1 VLQAKLPDFHA
12 FFHAGNILWLAAAL
26 AAAKVLHEFGHAL
39 TCRHFGGECHEMGLL
54 LLVFTPCLYSDVSDT
69 WSFSSRWQRIAVSAA
84 GIVVE
89 VYLAAAAT
97 FLWWFSTPGLLNTLC
112 LNVMFV
118 CSINTLLF
126 NGNPLLRY
134 DGYYALADFLDVP
147 NLGQQSRAVVGRAA
161 ARFFLG
167 IRLVADRCFSAR
179 RRVLLASYGV
189 ASAGYRCFITICIL
203 WFCYRVAKPY
213 GLQALAVALVW
224 VVVAGMAAVPL
235 WRLARFLHSPSIRR
249 GIRWMQA
256 CFMCGAAIGGLLLL
270 ALVPWPCRVAAPAF
284 IEPRDARP
292 VYVVVAGRVVASV
305 TPGEYVAKGQEVAR
319 LLNLDVRK
327 EVVELIGQR
336 DRQRLQCENLRRR
349 RNDDPAAAAMIPT
362 AEAALADIEERL
374 RQRQRDEERLVLRAP
389 VAGTVMPPPRQSASP
404 GPAGQLNLWQGTPL
418 DERNRGCHL
427 EIGTLLCLVGAPL
440 PVEALLVIDQPDV
453 ALVRQGQRVRIRLEE
468 MPGTV
473 LHGTVVEMAKA
484 DIKVVPRELVKGV
497 DLPVRLD
504 ERGIPRPQATS
515 YQARVALDAADAP
528 LLMGTRGR
536 ARIVV
541 DPQSPAQRLY
551 RYLRR
556 TFQWPL

>member
-1 VLQAKLPDFHA
+1 
-12 FFHAGNILWLAAAL
+12 
-26 AAAKVLHEFGHAL
+26 
-39 TCRHFGGECHEMGLL
+39 
-54 LLVFTPCLYSDVSDT
+54 
-69 WSFSSRWQRIAVSAA
+69 
-84 GIVVE
+84 
-89 VYLAAAAT
+89 
-97 FLWWFSTPGLLNTLC
+97 
-112 LNVMFV
+112 
-118 CSINTLLF
+118 
-126 NGNPLLRY
+126 
-134 DGYYALADFLDVP
+134 
-147 NLGQQSRAVVGRAA
+147 
-161 ARFFLG
+161 
-167 IRLVADRCFSAR
+167 
-179 RRVLLASYGV
+179 
-189 ASAGYRCFITICIL
+189 
-203 WFCYRVAKPY
+203 VAKPY

-224 VVVAGMAAVPL
+224 VVLAGMVAVPL
-235 WRLARFLHSPSIRR
+235 WRLARFLHSPPIRR

-256 CFMCGAAIGGLLLL
+256 CFMCGAAVGGLLVL
-270 ALVPWPCRVAAPAF
+270 ALLPWPCRVAAPAF

-292 VYVVVAGRVVASV
+292 VYVVVAGQVVASLR
-305 TPGEYVAKGQEVAR
+305 PGEYVAKGREVAR

-327 EVVELIGQR
+327 EVVELTGQR

-374 RQRQRDEERLVLRAP
+374 RQRQRDEESLVLRAP
-389 VAGTVMPPPRQSASP
+389 VAGTVMPPPRQSAPP

-418 DERNRGCHL
+418 DERNRGCHV

-440 PVEALLVIDQPDV
+440 PVEALLVIDQSDV

-473 LHGTVVEMAKA
+473 LHGTVVETAKA

-536 ARIVV
+536 AKIVV